1 MNDNIV
7 PVLPQYLD
15 SLGEKI
21 LITGFELAKE
31 FTYGVIHCFNRKGN
45 VYVVEKPEKKTLFPA
60 KKDEKK

>member
-1 MNDNIV
+1 
-7 PVLPQYLD
+7 LD

-45 VYVVEKPEKKTLFPA
+45 VYVVEKPEKKTVFPA